1 MRARCLGS
9 ARPDVSCIRVFNNSL
24 PLQHTQ
30 QEDFWSGDFGREYTD
45 RNSRPLEEWNAFYR
59 DLYGHTK
66 LEMNAEFLGDLPRE
80 ARILEVGCNTGM
92 QLVGLQAAGF
102 TNLYGVELQG
112 YAVEKARD
120 FVRGVNILQGSG
132 FDLPFKDNYFDVTCT
147 NGVLIHIAPDDLP
160 RIMGEMVRCSGRYIM
175 GYEYYAPETTPI
187 KYRGNDGF
195 LWKTDF
201 AQVFLNNFPELRLVK
216 QNLYPYI
223 NDAERGNQ
231 DVVYLLEKTT
241 R

>member
-1 MRARCLGS
+1 M
-9 ARPDVSCIRVFNNSL
+9 
-24 PLQHTQ
+24 QHTQ
-30 QEDFWSGDFGREYTD
+30 QEEFWSGDFGREYTD
-45 RNSRPLEEWNAFYR
+45 RNSRHLAEWNEFYR
-59 DLYGHTK
+59 SIYGTTK
-66 LEMNAEFLGDLPRE
+66 LEINAEFLGDLPRD

-102 TNLYGVELQG
+102 EQLYGIELQA

-132 FDLPFKDNYFDVTCT
+132 FDLPFKDGYFDLVCT
-147 NGVLIHIAPDDLP
+147 NGVLIHIAPADLP

-175 GYEYYAPETTPI
+175 GYEYYAPETTAI
-187 KYRGNDGF
+187 NYRGNEGF
-195 LWKTDF
+195 LWKANF
-201 AQVFLNNFPELRLVK
+201 AQLFLNNFPELRLVK
-216 QNLYPYI
+216 QRLYSYV

-241 R
+241 A